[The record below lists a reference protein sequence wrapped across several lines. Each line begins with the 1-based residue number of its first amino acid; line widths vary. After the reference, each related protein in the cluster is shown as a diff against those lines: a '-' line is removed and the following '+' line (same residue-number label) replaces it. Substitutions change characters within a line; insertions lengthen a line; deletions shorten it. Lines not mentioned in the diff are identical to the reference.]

1 MPTMVA
7 PLALTARAAATTRP
21 PRAFRIG
28 ISIPSRVTEMPLHSR
43 VGEDCRFPWYG
54 VVQS

>member
-21 PRAFRIG
+21 PSALRIG
-28 ISIPSRVTEMPLHSR
+28 TSIPSRVTEKPLHSR
-43 VGEDCRFPWYG
+43 VRVDCRFPWYG